1 MFIQFQFIS
10 YITGFLIFPQNYT
23 FSATQIHG
31 HTLIYAIIC
40 LKNIYYYFISNAE
53 KFITIMRMWFKIFNN

>member
-1 MFIQFQFIS
+1 MFTQFQFIS
-10 YITGFLIFPQNYT
+10 FKRVSLFFLKTTLLVQLKYT
-23 FSATQIHG
+23 VTL
-31 HTLIYAIIC
+31 LIYAIIC

>member
-10 YITGFLIFPQNYT
+10 YITGFLIFPQYYT

-31 HTLIYAIIC
+31 HTFNLCNNLFKKY
-40 LKNIYYYFISNAE
+40 LLLFYF
-53 KFITIMRMWFKIFNN
+53 